1 MSLVDDA
8 AALLRAGPL
17 ADLGPLLKPGGRR
30 EVEREIARIAAG
42 GLRAHVVVAPLDA
55 ALEPLQAL
63 WEQLA
68 FSSQAD
74 LLLLFNGKSWEARGW
89 ELSPAAIDAALDRAR
104 PGLRAYYGR
113 GLALALAE
121 LEKATGRRQEP
132 SETGSEPAP
141 LARSFSGAG
150 VAVVG
155 LAAVAGLAWVVVR
168 RQRRARE
175 RRRTLAE
182 ARADADKI
190 FADVLLAA
198 EEMSGPEAAALRE
211 KASRLHDQLDALAPP
226 GQKQLPP
233 REESLTLAR
242 LLQTENELE
251 ALRSRVLQ
259 AKRRS

>member
-1 MSLVDDA
+1 MSLADDA
-8 AALLRAGPL
+8 AELLRAGPL
-17 ADLGPLLKPGGRR
+17 ADLGPLLKPGGRG

-55 ALEPLQAL
+55 DLTPLQAL
-63 WEQLA
+63 WERLGFA
-68 FSSQAD
+68 SQTD
-74 LLLLFNGKSWEARGW
+74 LLLLFNGHHWEARGW
-89 ELSPAAIDAALDRAR
+89 DLSPPAIDAALASAR
-104 PGLRAYYGR
+104 PGLHLYYGR
-113 GLALALAE
+113 GLALALTE
-121 LEKATGRRQEP
+121 LEKATGRGRNDEP
-132 SETGSEPAP
+132 
-141 LARSFSGAG
+141 RSRSLGGAG

-155 LAAVAGLAWVVVR
+155 LAAAAGLAWVVVR

-182 ARADADKI
+182 ARADADKV
-190 FADVLLAA
+190 FADVVLAA

-211 KASRLHDQLDALAPP
+211 SATRLRDQLDALAPP
-226 GQKQLPP
+226 GRKQLPP